1 MLDKTQ
7 TLVRM
12 PNGFERQVDT
22 PLAVYIRLKG
32 FYAERGIAPSGW
44 LDGSVMDIVAEH
56 AWPSAPLLAFL
67 DG

>member
-1 MLDKTQ
+1 LLDKTQ

-12 PNGFERQVDT
+12 PKGFERQVDT
-22 PLAVYIRLKG
+22 PLADYIRLKG
-32 FYAERGIAPSGW
+32 FHAERGIAPSGW

-56 AWPSAPLLAFL
+56 ARPCATLLAFL